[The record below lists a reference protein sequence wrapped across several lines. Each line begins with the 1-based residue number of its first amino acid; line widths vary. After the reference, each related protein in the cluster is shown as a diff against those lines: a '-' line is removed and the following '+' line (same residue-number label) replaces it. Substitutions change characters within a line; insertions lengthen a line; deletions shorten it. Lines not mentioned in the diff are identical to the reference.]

1 MNYPQ
6 ELNPTSNEIFRLST
20 DKSITVPKAMPRYKM
35 WIGDTPEDDYGGK
48 AFLDFGEPLFAE
60 LGILRS
66 FQNIGWDGVWVD
78 TYRKRFLIDWTIQK
92 NVKLPEKIQS
102 TFDEICA
109 VGKSKSGCWD
119 VFCWK
124 SDDIVFAELKRHAND
139 NIRNTQINWLEAAL
153 KCGLKPES
161 FLVVEWTLV

>member
-6 ELNPTSNEIFRLST
+6 ELNPISHEIFHLST
-20 DKSITVPKAMPRYKM
+20 NEAITIPKT
-35 WIGDTPEDDYGGK
+35 TPQFKKWLGETPNDSYGRK

-60 LGILRS
+60 LGVLRH
-66 FQNIGWDGVWVD
+66 FQNAGWDGVWVN
-78 TYRKRFLIDWTIQK
+78 TWGKQFLNDWTLRK
-92 NVKLPEKIQS
+92 NVKLPEKIQVL
-102 TFDEICA
+102 FDEICA
-109 VGKSKSGCWD
+109 VGNSKSGCWD

-124 SDDIVFAELKRHAND
+124 NDDIVFAELKRHAND
-139 NIRNTQINWLEAAL
+139 KIRNTQINWLEAAL